1 MANSIQFF
9 DFHLHSPVSN
19 QKTNEKI
26 AWPTDE
32 RVATYLTNH
41 KDLVAIAFS
50 DHNSFDVDFYQKMQ
64 ALIGRKSIGKTK
76 LFPAIEVDVRRE
88 ASGYQDLKQNPLN
101 KGNVILVFDHF
112 MNWMQLEQLATICKK
127 YLHPH
132 KPISFDQ
139 LNTLFKDF
147 NYFAIAHANKHQSLR
162 YEDVIKID
170 NLIAYEISSL
180 KPNYDVKRI
189 DQKLHHQYAIV
200 SGSDCHNW
208 NDSER
213 YPIQSLRSYIS
224 AFKDDNWTFNDLKQA
239 IKKQNNCLLSG
250 SEWLIKQDVDYASAK
265 IKQTLKK
272 WRGN

>member
-1 MANSIQFF
+1 MANPIQFF

-41 KDLVAIAFS
+41 RDLVAIAFS

-64 ALIGRKSIGKTK
+64 ALIERKSMGKTK

-132 KPISFDQ
+132 KPISFAQ
-139 LNTLFKDF
+139 LNTLFQDF

-170 NLIAYEISSL
+170 KLIAYEISSL

-189 DQKLHHQYAIV
+189 DQKLHRQYAIV

-208 NDSER
+208 NDVER